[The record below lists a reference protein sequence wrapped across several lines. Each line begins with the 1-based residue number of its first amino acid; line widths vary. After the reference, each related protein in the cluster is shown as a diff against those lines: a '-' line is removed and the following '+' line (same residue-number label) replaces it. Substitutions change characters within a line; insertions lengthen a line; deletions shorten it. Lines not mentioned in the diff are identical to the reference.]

1 MIKKF
6 AIIKDNK
13 VDNVILIASENY
25 QKISIA
31 YTNQSLI
38 ELEDN
43 SEVGP
48 GWSYYDGNFV
58 NEIPQPPSLSEDD
71 ISETVETIINDLSN
85 A

>member
-13 VDNVILIASENY
+13 VDNVILIATENY
-25 QKISIA
+25 QTVSIG
-31 YTNQSLI
+31 YTNQSLV

-43 SEVGP
+43 SKVGP

-58 NEIPQPPSLSEDD
+58 NEMPQPPSLSEND
-71 ISETVETIINDLSN
+71 ISEVLETIINELSN
-85 A
+85 T